1 MRTWQL
7 LFLLAAIGL
16 AWGESSFHKL
26 SGGLEQFSAP
36 SGTGMRIVRLNDN
49 PFDTAIRF
57 RAAICSARLFE
68 LDIQTADGRSVDGL
82 CADSLV
88 VGAYEV
94 EWTPHDLPSGVYY
107 LHFRNGGEHQVEIVA
122 LLR

>member
-1 MRTWQL
+1 MAAVVFIGRDRFGLGRVEFSQVVRWFGTV
-7 LFLLAAIGL
+7 FCAIGHWHENR
-16 AWGESSFHKL
+16 A
-26 SGGLEQFSAP
+26 
-36 SGTGMRIVRLNDN
+36 LNDN

-94 EWTPHDLPSGVYY
+94 EWTPHDLPSG
-107 LHFRNGGEHQVEIVA
+107 FTISIFATAANIK
-122 LLR
+122 